1 MEKKIEMQQNGEA
14 ENTLTLEDNFAK
26 LEDTIARLEDDE
38 ISLEEAFQAYK
49 QGMDLLKSCNEQ
61 IDKVEKQ
68 VIVLS
73 EEYM

>member
-1 MEKKIEMQQNGEA
+1 MGETIDIQQSEKVGN
-14 ENTLTLEDNFAK
+14 NLTLENFAK
-26 LEDTIARLEDDE
+26 LEDTITRLEDDK
-38 ISLEEAFQAYK
+38 ISLEEAFTAYK

>member
-1 MEKKIEMQQNGEA
+1 MEKIMEIQKNGDNRNA
-14 ENTLTLEDNFAK
+14 MTLEENFAK
-26 LEDTIARLEDDE
+26 LEDTIARLEEDE

-68 VIVLS
+68 IIVLS
-73 EEYM
+73 EECM